1 MRIAIL
7 STKPDLYSTRRLLE
21 AIQQRGHE
29 GVVVNHLN
37 CQVMIEGG
45 RPSVLYEGREL
56 DSLDAI
62 IPRIGASVTDYG
74 CAIVRQFEM
83 MNVFTTAKSQAI
95 TRSRNKLRSLQVLSK
110 AGVDLPKTVFAN
122 HPKNGEI
129 TKLINMVGGPPVII
143 KLLEGTQGIG
153 VVLAETNKAAKSTI
167 EAFYGL
173 KKHVLVQEFVAEAQG
188 SDLRAFVVGGKVV
201 GAMKRQGVEGDFRS
215 NLHRGGN
222 AVAVQLTPTE
232 EQTAIEA
239 TRALGLRVAGVD
251 MLPSSRGPLVLE
263 VNSSPGLGG
272 IETATGQDIA
282 AEIITYIEEKIKADE
297 GDTVGV

>member
-7 STKPDLYSTRRLLE
+7 SAKPDLYSTQRLLE
-21 AIQQRGHE
+21 AVYQRGHT

-56 DSLDAI
+56 DPLDAI
-62 IPRIGASVTDYG
+62 IPRIGASVSDYG
-74 CAIVRQFEM
+74 CAVVRQFEM

-110 AGVDLPKTVFAN
+110 AGVGLPKTVFAN
-122 HPKNGEI
+122 HPKNGDI
-129 TKLINMVGGPPVII
+129 TQLIHLVGGPPVVI

-188 SDLRAFVVGGKVV
+188 SDLRAFVVGNSVV
-201 GAMKRQGVEGDFRS
+201 GAMKRQGVEGEFRS
-215 NLHRGGN
+215 NLHRGGK
-222 AVAVQLTPTE
+222 AVAIQLTPAE
-232 EQTAIEA
+232 EQTAINA
-239 TRALGLRVAGVD
+239 ARALGLKVAGVD
-251 MLPSSRGPLVLE
+251 MLSSSRGPLVLE

-272 IETATGQDIA
+272 IENATGLDIA
-282 AEIITYIEEKIKADE
+282 TEIIIYIEEKIKADE
-297 GDTVGV
+297 GDMVGV